1 MKRTLFALAATLA
14 LGSAYAQPG
23 FPQPSF
29 KDTTDL
35 APEVITG
42 TQTVEQN
49 FPKSSYGS
57 GGGPKGPAT
66 VVIDA
71 ADRAQGEYASRGDSS
86 TRSDATRADTR
97 PHSDLNASFHYPY

>member
-1 MKRTLFALAATLA
+1 MKRTLLAAAATLA
-14 LGSAYAQPG
+14 LGAAHAQPG

-35 APEVITG
+35 EPQVITG

-57 GGGPKGPAT
+57 GGGPKGAAT

-71 ADRAQGEYASRGDSS
+71 ADRVQGEYASRGDSN
-86 TRSDATRADTR
+86 TRSDAVRADSR
-97 PHSDLNASFHYPY
+97 PHSTLNDSFHYPY